1 MTFVGFRI
9 TTDPAE
15 FVDDYMVY
23 FDHFKYST
31 SALAYIFDGYELQK
45 TDFGDNSS
53 NSATNNSKGEGQ

>member
-9 TTDPAE
+9 STDPDE
-15 FVDDYMVY
+15 FVDDYIVY

-45 TDFGDNSS
+45 SDFGDGDG
-53 NSATNNSKGEGQ
+53 NSKKSEKDGQ